1 MNDRRKPP
9 RARNPERLDRPEPK
23 RAARGR
29 KSERPDRPE
38 PERGAHLKRR
48 RPTTPRTAA
57 QHSATG
63 NPAVRPSASGGAVSG
78 IRLQVYL
85 ARCGLGSRR
94 GCEELI
100 LAGRVQV
107 NEARVERLGTR
118 VAFSDRVTVDGRVVK
133 PVASLV
139 YLAVHKP
146 AGYLCANEDPEGR
159 PLASD
164 LFKGAIKER
173 LFHVGRLDYLS
184 TGLIFYTNDGE
195 FDRVVSHPGS
205 LVEKQYLV
213 ETARAVDEAF
223 LEQYRKGFWVE
234 GVRYRCEDYELRSPH
249 SVLITLVEG
258 KNRELRNVFAARRIR
273 VKRVHRIR
281 IGVVTLRGL
290 QPGRFRRLTEREVK
304 WFYEHGG
311 SA

>member
-1 MNDRRKPP
+1 VKP
-9 RARNPERLDRPEPK
+9 A
-23 RAARGR
+23 
-29 KSERPDRPE
+29 SE
-38 PERGAHLKRR
+38 AK
-48 RPTTPRTAA
+48 TAA
-57 QHSATG
+57 TG
-63 NPAVRPSASGGAVSG
+63 AADGRRFAPSVTGAG

-94 GCEELI
+94 GCEQLI
-100 LAGRVQV
+100 LGGRVQV
-107 NEARVERLGTR
+107 NDARVDRLGTR
-118 VAFSDRVTVDGRVVK
+118 VAFSDRVMVDGRVVK
-133 PVASLV
+133 PVANLV
-139 YLAVHKP
+139 YLALHKP
-146 AGYLCANEDPEGR
+146 AGYLCANADPEGR

-205 LVEKQYLV
+205 RVEKQYLV
-213 ETARAVDEAF
+213 ETARAIDEAF
-223 LEQYRKGFWVE
+223 MEQYRKGFWIE
-234 GVRYRCEDYELRSPH
+234 GVRYRCEGYELRSPH

-258 KNRELRNVFAARRIR
+258 KNRELRNVFAERHIR

-281 IGVVTLRGL
+281 VGVVTLRGL

>member
-1 MNDRRKPP
+1 MNDRMKRP
-9 RARNPERLDRPEPK
+9 RGKNPDRLN
-23 RAARGR
+23 
-29 KSERPDRPE
+29 RPE
-38 PERGAHLKRR
+38 PERTARQPRGRPATPRGARVE
-48 RPTTPRTAA
+48 PRTAA
-57 QHSATG
+57 SGRPTVRSGSA
-63 NPAVRPSASGGAVSG
+63 GGAAG

-94 GCEELI
+94 GCEEII

-107 NEARVERLGTR
+107 NETRVDRLGTK

-133 PVASLV
+133 PVSSLV

-146 AGYLCANEDPEGR
+146 AGYLCANADPEGR

-205 LVEKQYLV
+205 RVEKQYLV
-213 ETARAVDEAF
+213 ETARAIDEPF
-223 LEQYRKGFWVE
+223 MEQYRKGFWIE
-234 GVRYRCEDYELRSPH
+234 GVRYRCEAYELRSDH

-258 KNRELRNVFAARRIR
+258 KNRELRNVFATRRIR

-290 QPGRFRRLTEREVK
+290 APGRFRRLTEREVK

>member
-1 MNDRRKPP
+1 M
-9 RARNPERLDRPEPK
+9 ADRPAT
-23 RAARGR
+23 AAR
-29 KSERPDRPE
+29 P
-38 PERGAHLKRR
+38 
-48 RPTTPRTAA
+48 
-57 QHSATG
+57 ATG
-63 NPAVRPSASGGAVSG
+63 EAPSG

-94 GCEELI
+94 GCEQLI
-100 LAGRVQV
+100 LEGKVQV
-107 NEARVERLGTR
+107 NGSPVNRLGSR
-118 VAFSDRVTVDGRVVK
+118 VAFTDRVTVDGRAVK
-133 PVASLV
+133 PVSSLV
-139 YLAVHKP
+139 YLALHKP
-146 AGYLCANEDPEGR
+146 AGYLCANADPEGR

-164 LFKGAIKER
+164 LFKGAIRER
-173 LFHVGRLDYLS
+173 LFHVGRLDFLS

-205 LVEKQYLV
+205 LVEKQYLL
-213 ETARAVDEAF
+213 ETARPIDEAF
-223 LEQYRKGFWVE
+223 MEQYRKGFWIE
-234 GVRYRCEDYELRSPH
+234 GVRYRCEAYELRSPH

-273 VKRVHRIR
+273 LKRVHRIR

-290 QPGRFRRLTEREVK
+290 QPGRFRKLTEREVR